1 MFLDGQLRKIA
12 EEKQR
17 LTLRGELERRLFR
30 LEWGL
35 ARTTLRRQWTGLFDG
50 LEVAGRLLRLLRRP

>member
-17 LTLRGELERRLFR
+17 LALRGELERRLLR

-35 ARTTLRRQWTGLFDG
+35 AGTSLHRQWSGLFNG
-50 LEVAGRLLRLLRRP
+50 IHVAGRLLRLLRRS